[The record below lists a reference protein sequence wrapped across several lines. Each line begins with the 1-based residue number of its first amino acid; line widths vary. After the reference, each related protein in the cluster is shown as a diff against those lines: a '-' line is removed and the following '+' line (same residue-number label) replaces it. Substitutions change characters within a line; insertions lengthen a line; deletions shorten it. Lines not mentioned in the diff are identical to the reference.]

1 MEVEAGLAPF
11 LVYKDCVSCFW
22 VCTSGDVDRSG
33 LKKLISVNFWW
44 KSWILK
50 YLAKI
55 LAKKNQN
62 IQQYFL
68 SSKMKSTVLFLTIFT
83 FLSKIDENSG
93 KNFGKCE

>member
-1 MEVEAGLAPF
+1 M
-11 LVYKDCVSCFW
+11 
-22 VCTSGDVDRSG
+22 
-33 LKKLISVNFWW
+33 KKLNFEIF
-44 KSWILK
+44 SQNFSQ
-50 YLAKI
+50 
-55 LAKKNQN
+55 KNQN